1 MTPAGEIRLSVAGRS
16 DPGRVRTEN
25 QDHMLVANLAD
36 EHAGGRL
43 GAESRE
49 DFVLTERGAI
59 VLVADGV
66 GGHQDGAAASRIA
79 AERVHAHMLE
89 GDSPS
94 NAAGDFVR
102 RLSGALDRANT
113 AVHAEAR
120 KEDGPRGM
128 ATTATLVG
136 LLGSCAYAAQI
147 GDSRAYLI
155 RQGTIAQLTR
165 DQSLVQDLIDSGIL
179 SEEDSHA
186 VSDNT
191 ILQALGPAPRVRVAV
206 TWHDL
211 RRGDVLLLCSDGL
224 SKVVSDNEICDTVQS
239 TSDTSALCD
248 TLVELANSRGGP
260 DNVTVVVARFD
271 GTGMEEPHNDGLIA
285 RQPFQA

>member
-16 DPGRVRTEN
+16 DPGRVRSEN
-25 QDHMLVANLAD
+25 QDHMLVVNLAD
-36 EHAGGRL
+36 EHAAGRL
-43 GAESRE
+43 PAESRE
-49 DFVLTERGAI
+49 DFVLTDRGAI
-59 VLVADGV
+59 VFVADGV
-66 GGHQDGAAASRIA
+66 GGHEDGAAASRIA

-89 GDSPS
+89 GDSTS
-94 NAAGDFVR
+94 NAVGDFVR
-102 RLSGALDRANT
+102 RLSGALDQANT

-120 KEDGPRGM
+120 KDDGARGM
-128 ATTATLVG
+128 ATTGTLVG

-155 RQGTIAQLTR
+155 RRGTIARLTR

-179 SEEDSHA
+179 SEEDSHT
-186 VSDNT
+186 VNDNT
-191 ILQALGPAPRVRVAV
+191 ILQALGPAPRVRVAI

-224 SKVVSDNEICDTVQS
+224 SKVVSDEEICDTVES
-239 TSDTSALCD
+239 TLDTSTLCD
-248 TLVELANSRGGP
+248 TLVDLANSRGGP
-260 DNVTVVVARFD
+260 DNITVVVARFD
-271 GTGMEEPHNDGLIA
+271 GTGMEEPRNDGLIP